1 MNATNQGAKGYQE
14 TLLVDTLDRVRR
26 NPEGRKAV
34 HIRLSKLL
42 PTNRT
47 PVRIKIVTRMF
58 RVLES
63 GRQAQI
69 FNLSND
75 DLVLIINGGAQ
86 RDVNNIVLRVRKL
99 FEGDPVTLDDADGN
113 DQFIAWYDLALDAA
127 VAIHAAQQLRQE
139 AQVAPPKTQA
149 APLPPITPAML
160 DDVQKKLAFANVAPF
175 VRDQVALRINPQTK
189 EASIEFYEFFLSVG
203 DLQRMIA
210 PTINLFGDRSLFQ
223 DLSRTMD
230 IRMLETMQRHPQA
243 RGMPCISLNLNLET
257 ILTTAF
263 GTFIQHLEKG
273 QKVIVEVTAADLLT
287 NINMYIDVRNVMAS
301 MGHAILIDGL
311 TTTTIEMLDV
321 AAMKPNYVK
330 IVWAPELLDVANPA
344 GNANTSAM
352 IAEIGAD
359 KVILSRCDS
368 AAALSWGLK
377 TGICVFQGH
386 FLDAFNKTRKRP
398 APPAGVRPP
407 AGATK

>member
-14 TLLVDTLDRVRR
+14 TMLVDTLDRVRR

-34 HIRLSKLL
+34 HIRLSQLL
-42 PTNRT
+42 PANRT

-63 GRQAQI
+63 GRQAQL

-75 DLVLIINGGAQ
+75 DLALIINGGAQ

-99 FEGDPVTLDDADGN
+99 FEGDPITVDDAEGN
-113 DQFIAWYDLALDAA
+113 DRFVNWYDLALDAA
-127 VAIHAAQQLRQE
+127 VAIHAAQQLRVE
-139 AQVAPPKTQA
+139 AQTGPPRA
-149 APLPPITPAML
+149 ASVQLPPITPATL

-203 DLQRMIA
+203 DLQRTIS
-210 PTINLFGDRSLFQ
+210 PNINLFGDRSLFQ

-230 IRMLETMQRHPQA
+230 IRMLETVQRHPAA
-243 RGMPCISLNLNLET
+243 RGTPCISLNLNLNLET
-257 ILTTAF
+257 VLTPAF
-263 GTFIQHLEKG
+263 GGFIQQLEKG
-273 QKVIVEVTAADLLT
+273 QKVIVEVAAADALT
-287 NINMYIDVRNVMAS
+287 NIGMYIDIRNVLAS

-321 AAMKPNYVK
+321 AAMRPDYAK
-330 IVWAPELLDVANPA
+330 IVWAPELLDVV
-344 GNANTSAM
+344 NAATARNTTAM
-352 IAEIGAD
+352 VAEIGVE

-377 TGICVFQGH
+377 TGIGVFQGH
-386 FLDAFNKTRKRP
+386 FLDAFSKGRKRP
-398 APPAGVRPP
+398 AQAPAPAAGVRR
-407 AGATK
+407 

>member
-42 PTNRT
+42 PANRT

-69 FNLSND
+69 FILSND
-75 DLVLIINGGAQ
+75 DLALILNGGAQ

-99 FEGDPVTLDDADGN
+99 FDGDPVTVDDADGN
-113 DQFIAWYDLALDAA
+113 DQFVAWYDLALDAA
-127 VAIHAAQQLRQE
+127 VAIHAAQLLRQE
-139 AQVAPPKTQA
+139 AQVAPPKAQTAQ
-149 APLPPITPAML
+149 LPSITPAWL

-203 DLQRMIA
+203 DLQRTIA

-230 IRMLETMQRHPQA
+230 VRMLETVQRHPQV
-243 RGMPCISLNLNLET
+243 RGTPCISLNLNLET
-257 ILTTAF
+257 ILTPAF
-263 GTFIQHLEKG
+263 GTFVQQLEKG
-273 QKVIVEVTAADLLT
+273 QKVIVEITAADLLT

-321 AAMKPNYVK
+321 AAMKPDYIK
-330 IVWAPELLDVANPA
+330 IVWAPELLDVTNPA
-344 GNANTSAM
+344 SNANTSAL
-352 IAEIGAD
+352 IGQIGAD
-359 KVILSRCDS
+359 KVILSRCES

-386 FLDAFNKTRKRP
+386 FLDAFSKGRKRP
-398 APPAGVRPP
+398 APAAGVR
-407 AGATK
+407 K